1 MQFDVDGYNDTFYTS
16 SSSPQ
21 GHESNAGWWDR
32 LEQKD
37 HYWAVRDDSVYSTIG
52 VAFKNSSKT
61 CDK

>member
-1 MQFDVDGYNDTFYTS
+1 MQFDVGGYNDTFYTS

-37 HYWAVRDDSVYSTIG
+37 HYWAVRDDSVYSITG
-52 VAFKNSSKT
+52 VAFKNSFET